1 MRNFRFCNPALLYG
15 IILWWIILPIRISG
29 QTTAKIDT
37 TKTYQLKEVVFTGKT
52 INRDVVPAQT
62 LSGKQLE
69 RLSVHSVADAIR
81 YFSGVQIKDYGGIG
95 GLKTVNIRSMGTNHV
110 GVFYD
115 GIQLGNTQNGTI
127 DLGRFSLD
135 NMEAITLYNGQKSS
149 IFQPAKDFSS
159 AGSVYLQSRTPRFEE
174 GKKYNLKATFKTGSF
189 GTVNP
194 AILWE
199 QKLSEN
205 ISGSVSGEYL
215 YTTGRYKFT
224 YRKEGGY
231 DTTAVRHNGDVN
243 ALRIETGLFGK
254 IKDGNWK
261 TKLYFYNSERGYPG
275 AVVRNKFSNE
285 DRQWDS
291 NFFVQSSFRKSFA
304 ERYHLLISSKYAYD
318 YLHYLAD
325 PRKDASVTYTDNHYR
340 QQEVYLSAA
349 QMYSIFDFW
358 NISLS
363 TDFQWNKL
371 NADLINFAYPRRYSG
386 LIAIAS
392 SFEMESVKL
401 QASLLGTFT
410 KETTSSAVVPASH
423 KPQYTPTIIASYRP
437 WKHIGLDIRAF
448 YKKIF
453 RMPTLNDL
461 YYTFIGNVKL
471 NPEYTTQYNVGVTYN
486 KSFNG
491 ILRILE
497 IQADGYYNQ
506 VRDKIVAMP
515 TSNFFRWTMVNLG
528 KVRIKGID
536 IAANAGWRFG
546 TQWSIDTRINYTY
559 QKAQDYTS
567 TDDLYYKGQIPYVPL
582 HNGSAVINA
591 GYRNWE
597 LNYSFIYTGERYASR
612 ANTEENYVLPWYTSD
627 LSLSKNLRWHK
638 TGIRITAEINNL
650 FNQQYEVVRSYPM
663 PGTNFKLILNVTL

>member
-1 MRNFRFCNPALLYG
+1 MRNFRFCDPALLYG

-115 GIQLGNTQNGTI
+115 GIQLGNAQNGTI

-205 ISGSVSGEYL
+205 ISGSVNGEYL

-325 PRKDASVTYTDNHYR
+325 PRKDASVTYTNNHYR
-340 QQEVYLSAA
+340 QQEVTYRQPKCIL
-349 QMYSIFDFW
+349 YSI
-358 NISLS
+358 
-363 TDFQWNKL
+363 
-371 NADLINFAYPRRYSG
+371 SG
-386 LIAIAS
+386 T
-392 SFEMESVKL
+392 SV
-401 QASLLGTFT
+401 
-410 KETTSSAVVPASH
+410 
-423 KPQYTPTIIASYRP
+423 YRQ
-437 WKHIGLDIRAF
+437 I
-448 YKKIF
+448 
-453 RMPTLNDL
+453 
-461 YYTFIGNVKL
+461 
-471 NPEYTTQYNVGVTYN
+471 
-486 KSFNG
+486 FNG
-491 ILRILE
+491 I
-497 IQADGYYNQ
+497 N
-506 VRDKIVAMP
+506 
-515 TSNFFRWTMVNLG
+515 
-528 KVRIKGID
+528 
-536 IAANAGWRFG
+536 
-546 TQWSIDTRINYTY
+546 
-559 QKAQDYTS
+559 
-567 TDDLYYKGQIPYVPL
+567 
-582 HNGSAVINA
+582 
-591 GYRNWE
+591 
-597 LNYSFIYTGERYASR
+597 
-612 ANTEENYVLPWYTSD
+612 
-627 LSLSKNLRWHK
+627 
-638 TGIRITAEINNL
+638 
-650 FNQQYEVVRSYPM
+650 
-663 PGTNFKLILNVTL
+663 

>member
-1 MRNFRFCNPALLYG
+1 MRNIRFCNHALLCG
-15 IILWWIILPIRISG
+15 IILSGIVLPARMWS
-29 QTTAKIDT
+29 QTTGIDT
-37 TKTYQLKEVVFTGKT
+37 TKTYQLKEVVLTGRT
-52 INRDVVPAQT
+52 ISREVVPAQT

-115 GIQLGNTQNGTI
+115 GIELGNAQNGTI

-135 NMEAITLYNGQKSS
+135 NMEAVTLYNGQKSS
-149 IFQPAKDFSS
+149 IFQPAKDYGS
-159 AGSVYLQSRTPRFEE
+159 AGSVYLQSKTPRFEPGE
-174 GKKYNLKATFKTGSF
+174 KYHLKATFKTGSF

-194 AILWE
+194 AFLWE
-199 QKLSEN
+199 QKLNEN
-205 ISGSVSGEYL
+205 ISGSISAEYM

-243 ALRIETGLFGK
+243 ALRIETGLYGK
-254 IKDGNWK
+254 VKDGNWR

-291 NFFVQSSFRKSFA
+291 NVFAQSSFRKSFA
-304 ERYHLLISSKYAYD
+304 ERYHLLVSGKYAYD
-318 YLHYLAD
+318 YLYYLAD
-325 PRKDASVTYTDNHYR
+325 PRKDASVMYTDNHYR

-349 QMYSIFDFW
+349 QMYSIFSCW
-358 NISLS
+358 NVSLS

-371 NADLINFAYPRRYSG
+371 NADLYNFAYPRRYSG
-386 LIAIAS
+386 LVAVAT
-392 SFEMESVKL
+392 SFEMEPVKL

-410 KETTSSAVVPASH
+410 KETTSSVAPAASH
-423 KPQYTPTIIASYRP
+423 KPQYTPAVIASYRP

-471 NPEYTTQYNVGVTYN
+471 NPEYTTQYDLGFVYA
-486 KSFNG
+486 KSFDHG
-491 ILRILE
+491 ILRMLE

-515 TSNFFRWTMVNLG
+515 TANFFRWTMVNLG
-528 KVRIKGID
+528 KVKIKGVD
-536 IAANAGWRFG
+536 IAASARWQFG
-546 TQWSIDTRINYTY
+546 TQWRIDTRVNYTY

-567 TDDLYYKGQIPYVPL
+567 PDDLYFKGQIPYVPH
-582 HNGSAVINA
+582 HNGSAVVNA
-591 GYRNWE
+591 GYKSWE

-612 ANTEENYVLPWYTSD
+612 ANTKENYVLPWYTSD
-627 LSLSKNLRWHK
+627 LSLSKNFRWNK
-638 TGIRITAEINNL
+638 TGIKATAEVNNL

-663 PGTNFKLILNVTL
+663 PGTNFKLILSVIL